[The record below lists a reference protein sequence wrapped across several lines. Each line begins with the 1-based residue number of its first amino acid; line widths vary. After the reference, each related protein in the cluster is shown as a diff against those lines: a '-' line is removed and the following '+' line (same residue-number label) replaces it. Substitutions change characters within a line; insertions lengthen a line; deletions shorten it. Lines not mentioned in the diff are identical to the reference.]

1 MKRDE
6 LDLLIKNGFLQA
18 EPDEALT
25 TKELNNLVT
34 QGFLEELPNH
44 FFTFHNNLTWEV
56 IYETLLYAERRQLHN
71 IIAIHIEKHN
81 NNNLDTVADLLLYHF
96 EKGRNLQK
104 CVLYGA
110 MAGDKASSLFANE
123 DALSFYSRSLNALE
137 SLKRVTPA
145 DNSLLYE
152 HIGDVNENIGNHKEA
167 LSNYQAALDTW
178 HTAKNGRKPKYVPW
192 KLKPSTHEAFLA
204 RKIAMSLE
212 HDSEYDHALE
222 WLDKAEKKLPSRP
235 GRVACQIAATK
246 SAVLYR
252 KGEFQNAIHFGKLAL
267 KLAKRS
273 GRKQDLA
280 YAHNMLANSY
290 MELAQLKEAIT
301 HLRDAEQIC
310 VSESDFPGIATAN
323 HNIGNCYY
331 ALGRLRD
338 AVSHFKNALY
348 ADEQMHNA
356 SGVTMSHFNLGNIL
370 VDVGDINESIEH
382 LNFVLDEYEKGKCKR
397 DLASASH
404 MVLSRANRLN
414 KDLDKAYFHIK
425 ESMKMLEQDSVTSV
439 YVYAEL
445 QYAELLLEQDQPMKA
460 LEICDRILKM
470 AKDQDAKMLEIQAA
484 RVLGQTKARVQDYD
498 SSISHLLHSI
508 ELANSMGIEHE
519 EALSINA
526 YIDIAVRSKNVTPST
541 IQMSNHAIKI
551 LTKIGAKRDLAEA
564 RKLASQLHQT

>member
-18 EPDEALT
+18 EPDATLT
-25 TKELNNLVT
+25 TKELNNLVH
-34 QGFLEELPNH
+34 QGFLEELPNN

-81 NNNLDTVADLLLYHF
+81 SNTLETVADLLLYHF

-110 MAGDKASSLFANE
+110 MAGDKASSLFAND
-123 DALSFYSRSLNALE
+123 DALSFYDRSKNALE
-137 SLKRVTPA
+137 SLKKITPA
-145 DNSLLYE
+145 DLSLLYE

-167 LSNYQAALDTW
+167 LANYQNALDIW
-178 HTAKNGRKPKYVPW
+178 GTAKNGSKPKYVPW
-192 KLKPSTHEAFLA
+192 KLRPSTHEAFLT

-212 HDSEYDHALE
+212 HDAEYDRALQ

-235 GRVACQIAATK
+235 GRVACQIAATR

-273 GRKQDLA
+273 GRKQDQA
-280 YAHNMLANSY
+280 YAHNMLANSF
-290 MELAQLKEAIT
+290 MELAQLKDAIT

-331 ALGRLRD
+331 ALGRLQD

-348 ADEQMHNA
+348 ADEQLLNS

-370 VDVGDINESIEH
+370 IDTGDITESIRH
-382 LNFVLDEYEKGKCKR
+382 LNFVLNEYEKGKCKR

-404 MVLSRANRLN
+404 MILARANRIN
-414 KDLDKAYFHIK
+414 NDLDKAYFHIQ
-425 ESMKMLEQDSVTSV
+425 ESMQMLEQDSSTSV

-445 QYAELLLEQDQPMKA
+445 QYAELLLEQNQPMKA
-460 LEICDRILKM
+460 LEICDRILKI

-484 RVLGQTKARVQDYD
+484 RVLGQTKARIQEYD
-498 SSISHLLHSI
+498 SAISLLRHSI
-508 ELANSMGIEHE
+508 ELANNMGIEHE

-526 YIDIAVRSKNVTPST
+526 YTQIAVRSQNVTPAT
-541 IQMSNHAIKI
+541 LEMSHHAIKI

-564 RKLASQLHQT
+564 RELASQLHRR